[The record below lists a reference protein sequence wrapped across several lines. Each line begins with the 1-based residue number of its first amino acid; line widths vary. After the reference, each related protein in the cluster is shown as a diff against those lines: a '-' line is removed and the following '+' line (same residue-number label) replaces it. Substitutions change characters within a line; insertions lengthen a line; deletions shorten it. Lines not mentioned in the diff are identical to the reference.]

1 MLTAAG
7 SLILVL
13 LALAVTGL
21 ALGRRPQSRALVYGG
36 CFGIATALVAL
47 GLAALAFGREPET
60 LVLPLG
66 VPWLGM
72 HLRLD
77 PLSAFFMLV
86 VDLGAALAC
95 LYALGYARSETAP
108 RRVLPFV
115 PAFLAGMNLV
125 LLADDAFTFLLAWEF
140 MSLTSWA
147 LVLARPRGGR
157 PARGG
162 LPLSGHGQPRHGG
175 AAALHGPARRAGR
188 RLRLRQHP
196 RPRAGA
202 DPAGAGAGPGRV
214 RRRVEGR
221 PRAPSRLAAARPR
234 RGTQPCLGPDERRD
248 DQGRGVR
255 RHAHPVRP
263 CRAPRHGGGGRCS
276 CWWVRHPPSWGCSTL
291 CCSPT

>member
-13 LALAVTGL
+13 LALAVAGL
-21 ALGRRPQSRALVYGG
+21 ALGRRPQSRVLVYGG
-36 CFGIATALVAL
+36 CFGIATALTAL
-47 GLAALAFGREPET
+47 GLAALAFGREPAT

-95 LYALGYARSETAP
+95 LYALGYTRGETAP

-147 LVLARPRGGR
+147 LVLRDHEAAGPREAAYLYLVMASLGT
-157 PARGG
+157 AALLLCMG
-162 LPLSGHGQPRHGG
+162 LLAGPGG
-175 AAALHGPARRAGR
+175 AYDFASIRDRA
-188 RLRLRQHP
+188 P
-196 RPRAGA
+196 GA

-214 RRRVEGR
+214 RRRVQGRAWCPFTSGCR
-221 PRAPSRLAAARPR
+221 PR
-234 RGTQPCLGPDERRD
+234 T
-248 DQGRGVR
+248 
-255 RHAHPVRP
+255 
-263 CRAPRHGGGGRCS
+263 PRHPAMSR
-276 CWWVRHPPSWGCSTL
+276 P
-291 CCSPT
+291 

>member
-13 LALAVTGL
+13 LALAVAGL
-21 ALGRRPQSRALVYGG
+21 ALGRRPQSRILVYGG
-36 CFGIATALVAL
+36 CFGIATALTAL
-47 GLAALAFGREPET
+47 GLAALAFGREPAT

-95 LYALGYARSETAP
+95 LYALGYTQGETAP

-147 LVLARPRGGR
+147 LVLRDHESGRHRARPPTSTWSW
-157 PARGG
+157 PA
-162 LPLSGHGQPRHGG
+162 S
-175 AAALHGPARRAGR
+175 ARRRCCSAS
-188 RLRLRQHP
+188 
-196 RPRAGA
+196 ACS
-202 DPAGAGAGPGRV
+202 PGRA
-214 RRRVEGR
+214 
-221 PRAPSRLAAARPR
+221 APTTSPASATARP
-234 RGTQPCLGPDERRD
+234 
-248 DQGRGVR
+248 
-255 RHAHPVRP
+255 
-263 CRAPRHGGGGRCS
+263 S
-276 CWWVRHPPSWGCSTL
+276 
-291 CCSPT
+291 